1 MLPHAARPTVAED
14 RLKTGRAHGHPAC
27 LAEYAASNAAYAGSV
42 TDDATSERAQQRDRA
57 MRFATEVGRGPV
69 RVCGVGATNFRAFRE
84 VVFRPHPLTA
94 IVGANAAGKT
104 SVIDLFRFVSDSLR
118 LSLYTALERR
128 GGLKAVRHTS
138 PTRPRNCRIWIELEY
153 PAGFKALYSFRIR
166 SGAEG
171 SYSVAEE
178 DCRLTQGRNQVA
190 RLALKDGR
198 VTDLRS
204 VMRFGLSQSDNT
216 LRIEPGAL
224 GLPLFGAL
232 ELSPVLDT
240 LRSLRVY
247 SIVPDK
253 LRELQDPDEG
263 LELLPD
269 GSNAASVLRHLDSS
283 DRDDLVEMLGHVVP
297 GIDDVRVVGHG
308 NKLTLEFKQRAG
320 RGRNTFEALQMS
332 DGTLRLLGILLA
344 LYQRDT
350 PGFLAIEEPEA
361 TIHVAALQ
369 ALMEVFKARSDMSQ
383 IVLTTHSSEIL
394 DSIDPDSIYLVT
406 AADGYSKLST
416 LAESSKLAVQEA
428 LFSPGEL
435 LRSGALEPQT

>member
-1 MLPHAARPTVAED
+1 MD
-14 RLKTGRAHGHPAC
+14 
-27 LAEYAASNAAYAGSV
+27 
-42 TDDATSERAQQRDRA
+42 
-57 MRFATEVGRGPV
+57 FATEIGRGPV

-84 VVFRPHPLTA
+84 FTFRPHPLTA
-94 IVGANAAGKT
+94 IVGANAAGKS

-128 GGLKAVRHTS
+128 GGLRAVRHTS

-153 PAGFKALYSFRIR
+153 QAEYKAFYSFRIR

-171 SYSVAEE
+171 TYTVAEE
-178 DCRLTQGRNQVA
+178 ECRLIKGRDVVA

-204 VMRFGLSQSDNT
+204 VISFGLRSGENA
-216 LRIEPGAL
+216 LRVEPAAL
-224 GLPLFGAL
+224 GLPLFGVL
-232 ELSPVLDT
+232 ELAPVLDT
-240 LRSLRVY
+240 LRDLRVY

-263 LELLPD
+263 LELLSD
-269 GSNAASVLRHLDSS
+269 GSNAASVLRHLDAA
-283 DRDDLVEMLGHVVP
+283 DRSDLVEMLGHVVP
-297 GIDDVRVVGHG
+297 GVDDVRVVGHG

-320 RGRNTFEALQMS
+320 NSRNTFEALQMS

-369 ALMEVFKARSDMSQ
+369 ALMEVFQARSDMSQ

-394 DSIDPDSIYLVT
+394 DSIDPESIYLVT
-406 AADGYSKLST
+406 AADGHSTLST
-416 LAESSKLAVQEA
+416 LAESSKRAVQDA

-435 LRSGALEPQT
+435 LRSGALEPEA